1 MATKKKAAAP
11 KERVAQMKLGSLAP
25 AKGSRPK
32 RVRIGRGHG
41 SGMVKTGGEG
51 GKGQTVRSGGGKG
64 PAFEGGQ
71 TPWARR
77 LPHRR
82 GYSQKA
88 RDIGHFRASFAVIN
102 LHRLADWDVSVEV
115 SPETLK
121 ARGLLSDLRDGVKLL
136 GAVKADKSLPTG
148 LRFRD
153 IVFSATAREALVAAG
168 AVLE

>member
-1 MATKKKAAAP
+1 MAEKAIL
-11 KERVAQMKLGSLAP
+11 KLGSLKPAP
-25 AKGSRPK
+25 GSRPK
-32 RVRIGRGHG
+32 RQRIGRGHG

-71 TPWARR
+71 TAWARR

-88 RDIGHFRASFAVIN
+88 RDIGHFRS
-102 LHRLADWDVSVEV
+102 RLAVVNLGRLAEWDAAVEI
-115 SPETLK
+115 SPESLVERGILK
-121 ARGLLSDLRDGVKLL
+121 KTRDGVKIL
-136 GAVKADKSLPTG
+136 GSSSATTKLPAG

-153 IVFSATAREALVAAG
+153 VLFSKSAREALEAVG
-168 AVLE
+168 AELAEAS